1 MSKKAP
7 LYKVTGRRIL
17 LVVDGKVD
25 EITIPQEE
33 RSFSNHYS
41 SES

>member
-1 MSKKAP
+1 MQCDVLES
-7 LYKVTGRRIL
+7 LFVC
-17 LVVDGKVD
+17 VVDGKVD